1 MRKAFYRVLLF
12 LAITIISQGDF
23 LFAQDSTDSTNSS
36 RRTDSSGYTESEFY
50 YYNFTIEKIYS
61 HRLGYIV
68 SYRKASNKIVQTYI
82 PIDWFNTIGGK
93 GEIVYLG
100 SGSEWPSMIV
110 YYKNGEF
117 SHVRLR
123 LRKEITHSSW
133 GLIPFTVN
141 IDDLFQDIEELKLE
155 L

>member
-1 MRKAFYRVLLF
+1 MRKVFFRTLLF
-12 LAITIISQGDF
+12 LALAVFIEGDF
-23 LFAQDSTDSTNSS
+23 LFAQTTPE
-36 RRTDSSGYTESEFY
+36 YTQSEYY
-50 YYNFTIEKIYS
+50 YYNFTIEKIFS

-68 SYRKASNKIVQTYI
+68 LYRKASNKLVRTYI
-82 PIDWFNTIGGK
+82 PLDWFNTIGGK

-100 SGSEWPSMIV
+100 SGPEWPSMIV

-123 LRKEITHSSW
+123 IRRDRTHLTW
-133 GLIPFTVN
+133 GIVPFNVN
-141 IDDLFQDIEELKLE
+141 ADELFQDIEELKLE

>member
-1 MRKAFYRVLLF
+1 M
-12 LAITIISQGDF
+12 
-23 LFAQDSTDSTNSS
+23 
-36 RRTDSSGYTESEFY
+36 
-50 YYNFTIEKIYS
+50 
-61 HRLGYIV
+61 
-68 SYRKASNKIVQTYI
+68 

-100 SGSEWPSMIV
+100 SGPEWPSMIV

-123 LRKEITHSSW
+123 IRRDRTHLSW
-133 GLIPFTVN
+133 GIIPFTVN
-141 IDDLFQDIEELKLE
+141 ADSLFQDIEELKLE

>member
-1 MRKAFYRVLLF
+1 MRKVFYGILLF
-12 LAITIISQGDF
+12 LALAIIGQGDF
-23 LFAQDSTDSTNSS
+23 LFAQDSSE
-36 RRTDSSGYTESEFY
+36 RTGSEYY

-68 SYRKASNKIVQTYI
+68 LYRRASNKLERTYI
-82 PIDWFNTIGGK
+82 PLDWFNTIGGK

-100 SGSEWPSMIV
+100 SGPEWPSMIV

-123 LRKEITHSSW
+123 IRRERTHESW
-133 GLIPFTVN
+133 GIVPFNVN
-141 IDDLFQDIEELKLE
+141 ADYLFQDIEELKLE